1 MVAQPE
7 TDSIA
12 CDHFACNLL
21 TVEQSENR
29 RGYAYRYA
37 PRPESDHT
45 LLRIIKMLSHS
56 KTDRQKMFLKVMG
69 VRSRGRGW

>member
-12 CDHFACNLL
+12 CDHFACSLL

-29 RGYAYRYA
+29 RGYAYQDA

-45 LLRIIKMLSHS
+45 LLRIIKTLSHS
-56 KTDRQKMFLKVMG
+56 KTDRQKMFLTVMG